1 MFSCDS
7 TDTPQEQD
15 AVAETTANIPPPTLC
30 SPKRG
35 LALAIHSNQ
44 IPPLF
49 EGLGD
54 LNYPITTTSGLAQKY
69 FNQGLALAYGF
80 NHAEAARSFIAAT
93 KQDSTCAMCHWG
105 LAYVLGPNYNAGMEP
120 EVITVANEALAKAN
134 AISNITSKEKDLI
147 QALSKRYPSA
157 PIEDRSNYDAAYAK
171 ALEKLVKKYPNDIEI
186 VGFYAEAL
194 MDEHPWDLWR
204 KDGSPQPWTPEILS
218 ILKDNLTKA
227 PNHPASNHLYIHA
240 IEASLNPAVGIP
252 NADRLGDLMPGA
264 GHLVHMPSHI
274 YIRAGQYHKGTL
286 ANLKAVTVDSLYVSA
301 CHAAGIYPLAY
312 YPHNYHF
319 LTACAALEGNS
330 TLALESANK
339 MVDALDVN
347 LLTEPGWGTI
357 QHYYTIPWYIMVKFK
372 LWDKI
377 ATSEKPADNL
387 KYPLAIWNY
396 AQGMAAIGQGKL
408 EQAELALAELKLLE
422 KDESIKEVTVWD
434 INNCHELVRIATLVL
449 SGEIA
454 QAKGH
459 FEEAI
464 TLLSQA
470 IELED
475 QLNYNEPPD
484 WFFSVRH
491 HLGPVLLKAKK
502 YAAAEAVYLQDLV
515 LYPETG
521 FALHGLYQSL
531 NFQGKT
537 AEAETVQQRFRKAWK
552 WADVDL

>member
-1 MFSCDS
+1 
-7 TDTPQEQD
+7 
-15 AVAETTANIPPPTLC
+15 
-30 SPKRG
+30 
-35 LALAIHSNQ
+35 
-44 IPPLF
+44 
-49 EGLGD
+49 
-54 LNYPITTTSGLAQKY
+54 
-69 FNQGLALAYGF
+69 
-80 NHAEAARSFIAAT
+80 
-93 KQDSTCAMCHWG
+93 
-105 LAYVLGPNYNAGMEP
+105 
-120 EVITVANEALAKAN
+120 
-134 AISNITSKEKDLI
+134 
-147 QALSKRYPSA
+147 
-157 PIEDRSNYDAAYAK
+157 
-171 ALEKLVKKYPNDIEI
+171 
-186 VGFYAEAL
+186 